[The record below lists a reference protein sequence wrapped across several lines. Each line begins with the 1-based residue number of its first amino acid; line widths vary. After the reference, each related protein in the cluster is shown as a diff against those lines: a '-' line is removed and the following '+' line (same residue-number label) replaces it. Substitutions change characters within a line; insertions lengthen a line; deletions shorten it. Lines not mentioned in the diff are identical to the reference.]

1 MKTALLTCKT
11 FQRSRPLALDLPSQ
25 EQEEELERVT
35 GSLPEIPASSSCV
48 SPPSLCESIQLVMWS
63 WGVLEYIVYGRLM
76 EMGMQL

>member
-25 EQEEELERVT
+25 EEEEERVI
-35 GSLPEIPASSSCV
+35 GSLPEIPASPSCV